1 MEEGRWHDQFI
12 INHKYPQP
20 HFFRNLESL
29 PLKGIALFLK
39 ILRDWFPVLLT
50 KSLRPVVISEIK
62 KVLNCRNPKNGTMY
76 ACDRCNQVRWV
87 PFTCKSRF
95 CPSCGNLYNMQRANA
110 LAERM
115 FDVPHRHIVFTLPDI
130 LRPYFL
136 NNRSLL
142 NILFEVS
149 AETYKTVVAA
159 GFTGSLTP
167 GIICV
172 LHTFSRSSDWNP
184 HVHCLATEGGLTK
197 WGAWYKRPFIDYR
210 MLSLTYQDLL
220 LKKLQRHIPDFKPI
234 ASALRSKYPNG
245 FIVGAQPAPKNLQGD
260 HNLKKLVKYVA
271 RYLGRPCIG
280 TSRIDS
286 YDGKIVTFHYD
297 AHIGKTGNATRRQSE
312 TLPAIDFLLRLTQHI
327 QEPHFVMVR
336 YFGLYSTSGLVSEP
350 VIKAFDKKNI
360 HMLYDRSLHKARLYL
375 CHWRGAMSRIFHVD
389 PLTCPCCHEQMTAV
403 YYVINGKTIW
413 DPPIKGQGKRL
424 SGILLNWGY
433 HDD

>member
-1 MEEGRWHDQFI
+1 MA
-12 INHKYPQP
+12 
-20 HFFRNLESL
+20 ESV

-39 ILRDWFPVLLT
+39 ILRDWFPVLQT
-50 KSLRPVVISEIK
+50 MSLRPVVISEIK
-62 KVLNCRNPKNGTMY
+62 KVLDCRNPKNGTMY
-76 ACDRCNQVRWV
+76 CCDRCNQIRWV

-95 CPSCGNLYNMQRANA
+95 CPSCGNLYNMQRATA

-115 FDVPHRHIVFTLPDI
+115 FDVSHRHITFTLPDV

-136 NNRSLL
+136 NDRSLL

-149 AETYKTVVAA
+149 AETFKTVIAT

-210 MLSLTYQDLL
+210 KLSLTYQDLL
-220 LKKLQRHIPDFKPI
+220 LKKLRHHIPEFKPI
-234 ASALRSKYPNG
+234 EAELRAKYPKG
-245 FIVGAQPAPKNLQGD
+245 FVVGAEPPPKNLQGD

-280 TSRIDS
+280 TSRIES
-286 YDGKIVTFHYD
+286 YDGQNVTFHYD
-297 AHIGKTGNATRRQSE
+297 AHIGITGNATHRLSE
-312 TLPAIDFLLRLTQHI
+312 TLPAFDFLLRLTQHI

-336 YFGLYSTSGLVSEP
+336 YFGLYSTHGLISDP
-350 VIKAFDKKNI
+350 VAKAFQKGNLNW
-360 HMLYDRSLHKARLYL
+360 LYDTAKHKLRLYH
-375 CHWRGAMSRIFHVD
+375 CRWRGAMKRIFHVD
-389 PLTCPCCHEQMTAV
+389 PLICPCCGEEMIPV
-403 YYVINGKTIW
+403 YYVIDGQTVW
-413 DPPIKGQGKRL
+413 DPPAKRRRKPDVPL
-424 SGILLNWGY
+424 PGSWGY
-433 HDD
+433 KDD